1 MVFEN
6 VTMRNPQGLHLR
18 PAMTFANRMSRY
30 DSHIRLEVGERVAD
44 GKSLVSL
51 ISAGIGSESQV
62 KIICDGPDE
71 EEMLCRA
78 APGKIR
84 GTVKGCAM
92 GAFGCVTCG
101 KVKTVSNPAVDK
113 NFGKPY

>member
-78 APGKIR
+78 AALLQGKS
-84 GTVKGCAM
+84 GEL
-92 GAFGCVTCG
+92 
-101 KVKTVSNPAVDK
+101 
-113 NFGKPY
+113 